1 MKTII
6 LHGSLADQF
15 GERFEMDVRSP
26 AEAVRA
32 LSTQLKGFADAIKKG
47 SWHLFRG
54 EVKKG
59 NDLSKGE
66 LTMGVGKQREIHI
79 MPKIEGAGGGGLFQT
94 ILGVALIAVGVFIPG
109 AQGLIAVG
117 AGLALGG
124 VAQMLTGVAAT
135 SDYQESNADERSSF
149 LFDGPVNTSTQ
160 GLPVPLIYGKVLT
173 GSAVVSAG
181 MKAERIWDDE

>member
-32 LSTQLKGFADAIKKG
+32 LSTQLKGFADVLKKG

-59 NDLSKGE
+59 NDLKCEE

-79 MPKIEGAGGGGLFQT
+79 MPSIQGAGNGVFQT
-94 ILGVALIAVGVFIPG
+94 IIGVALVVVGVWTQNY
-109 AQGLIAVG
+109 ALAASG
-117 AGLALGG
+117 AGLAFGG
-124 VAQMLTGVAAT
+124 ISQMLTGVAAT
-135 SDYQESNADERSSF
+135 AEYQESNADERSSF

>member
-6 LHGSLADQF
+6 LHGSLAEQF
-15 GERFEMDVRSP
+15 GERFDMDVRSP
-26 AEAVRA
+26 AEAIRA
-32 LSTQLKGFADAIKKG
+32 LSSQLKGFADVIKKG

-59 NDLSKGE
+59 NDLHKSE
-66 LTMGVGKQREIHI
+66 LTMATGGKREIHI
-79 MPKIEGAGGGGLFQT
+79 MPEIQGAGGNGVFQT
-94 ILGVALIAVGVFIPG
+94 ILGVVLVVVGFVIPG

-124 VAQMLTGVAAT
+124 VAQMLTGVTST
-135 SDYQESNADERSSF
+135 SDYQESSADERSSF
-149 LFDGPVNTSTQ
+149 LFDGPTNTSTQ
-160 GLPVPLIYGKVLT
+160 GLPVPLIYGKMLT

-181 MKAERIWDDE
+181 MTTEQLL

>member
-32 LSTQLKGFADAIKKG
+32 LSTQLKGFADVLKKG

-59 NDLSKGE
+59 NDLSKDD

-94 ILGVALIAVGVFIPG
+94 IVGVVLIAVGVVFANP
-109 AQGLIAVG
+109 ALIY
-117 AGLALGG
+117 AGVALTVGG
-124 VAQMLTGVAAT
+124 VAQMLTGVT
-135 SDYQESNADERSSF
+135 STGGYEESSADERSSF

-181 MKAERIWDDE
+181 MKAERIWNDE

>member
-6 LHGSLADQF
+6 LHGSLAEQF
-15 GERFEMDVRSP
+15 GERFEMDVRNP

-32 LSTQLKGFADAIKKG
+32 LMSQLKGFADVIKKG
-47 SWHLFRG
+47 AWHLFRG

-59 NDLSKGE
+59 NDLGKSDLE
-66 LTMGVGKQREIHI
+66 MGVGREREIHI
-79 MPKIEGAGGGGLFQT
+79 MPAIQGAGGNGVFQT
-94 ILGVALIAVGVFIPG
+94 ILGVVLIAVGVFVPG

-124 VAQMLTGVAAT
+124 VAQMLTGVT
-135 SDYQESNADERSSF
+135 STGDYEESQADERSSF
-149 LFDGPVNTSTQ
+149 LFDGPTNTSTQ
-160 GLPVPLIYGKVLT
+160 GLPVPLIYGTMLT

-181 MKAERIWDDE
+181 MTTEQLT